1 MKAIELSQPRL
12 DAFRAATIATP
23 EPQRGEVLIR
33 QRAASLNFV
42 DVAVASGNYPGPSF
56 PLVPV
61 ADGAGEIVA
70 LGEGVTRFAVGDRVV
85 AHAKPRWIG
94 GRPRPYEMTQMRG
107 ISLPGSLAEYVA
119 LPANSV
125 VPVPAPLS
133 VEAASTLPIAGT
145 TAWNAIRA
153 ADVGPG
159 SVVVLLGTGGVSI
172 FTLQLAKAAGATVI
186 ITSSSDE
193 KLERAKALGAD
204 HLINYRATPDWD
216 GKVLELTGGLG
227 ADLVV
232 ETAGT
237 ATFARAVNA
246 TAPGGTLFTIG
257 FVTGAEA
264 TVNLLPIIIKAL
276 KVVGNNTGSV
286 SDLRDAVRAIAAARI
301 DPVVDKVFSQDQ
313 AAEAYAHMAAG
324 GQHFGKLAFK
334 LDW

>member
-1 MKAIELSQPRL
+1 MKAIELTAAKL
-12 DAFRAATIATP
+12 DAFRATTIATP

-42 DVAVASGNYPGPSF
+42 DVAVASGNYRVPGF
-56 PLVPV
+56 PLIPV

-70 LGEGVTRFAVGDRVV
+70 LGEGVTDFAVGDRVV

-94 GRPRPYEMTQMRG
+94 GPPRPNEMTQMRG

-119 LPANSV
+119 LPANSL
-125 VPVPAPLS
+125 VPVPARLS
-133 VEAASTLPIAGT
+133 FEAASTLPIAAT
-145 TAWNAIRA
+145 TAWNAVCA

-193 KLERAKALGAD
+193 KLGRAKALGAD

-264 TVNLLPIIIKAL
+264 TVDLLPIIIKAL

-286 SDLRDAVRAIAAARI
+286 SDLRAAVRAIAAARI
-301 DPVVDKVFSQDQ
+301 DSVVDEVFSQEQ

>member
-1 MKAIELSQPRL
+1 MKAIELTAAKL
-12 DAFRAATIATP
+12 DAFRATTIATP

-42 DVAVASGNYPGPSF
+42 DVAVASGNYHVPGF
-56 PLVPV
+56 PLIPV

-70 LGEGVTRFAVGDRVV
+70 LGEGVTDFAVGDHVI

-94 GRPRPYEMTQMRG
+94 GPPQPNEMTQMRG

-119 LPANSV
+119 LPANSL
-125 VPVPAPLS
+125 VPVPARLS
-133 VEAASTLPIAGT
+133 FEAASTLPIAAT
-145 TAWNAIRA
+145 TAWNAVRA

-193 KLERAKALGAD
+193 KLGRAKAIGAD

-264 TVNLLPIIIKAL
+264 TVDLLPIIIKAL

-286 SDLRDAVRAIAAARI
+286 SDLRAAVRAIAAARI
-301 DPVVDKVFSQDQ
+301 DPVVDKVFSQEQ